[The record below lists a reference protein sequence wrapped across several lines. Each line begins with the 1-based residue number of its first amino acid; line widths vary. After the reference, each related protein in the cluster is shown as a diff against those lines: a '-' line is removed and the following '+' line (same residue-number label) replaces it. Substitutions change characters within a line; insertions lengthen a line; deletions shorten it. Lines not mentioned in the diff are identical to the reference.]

1 MLPLERGHAMIDIR
15 PYASLGGGHYG
26 WLKTRHHFSFADYEE
41 EERMGWGSLVAWND
55 DEIAPGAGFP
65 AHAHADIDIITYVRA
80 GALTQGD
87 SLGHDGCMAAGRV
100 QVMNAGSG
108 MRHSEYNLGQEPAH
122 LFQIWLR
129 PQQAGGRPDCQAGA
143 FPRRDDA
150 GAFVLLASGQD
161 GEQPAPR
168 LRSDA
173 RVLGLSLRAGQWA
186 RYAALPERHLYLVPS
201 LGQLAV
207 NGRRLSARDGAAI
220 RFEPDLRFEA
230 LQDCE
235 LLLVDAS

>member
-1 MLPLERGHAMIDIR
+1 MIDIR
-15 PYASLGGGHYG
+15 PYASLGGSHSG

-41 EERMGWGSLVAWND
+41 EERMGWGALLVWND

-80 GALTQGD
+80 GSLTQGD
-87 SLGHDGCMAAGRV
+87 SLGHDGCMEAGRV
-100 QVMNAGSG
+100 QVMSAGSG
-108 MRHSEYNLGQEPAH
+108 MRHSEYNLGREPAH

-129 PQQAGGRPDCQAGA
+129 PQRAGGRPDCQAGR
-143 FPRRDDA
+143 FPCLDMA

-161 GEQPAPR
+161 GEATAAPR
-168 LRSDA
+168 IRSDA
-173 RVLGLSLRAGQWA
+173 RVLALTLRAGQAA
-186 RYAALPERHLYLVPS
+186 RYTALPERHLYLVPS

-220 RFEPDLRFEA
+220 RFEPDLHFDA
-230 LQDCE
+230 LEDCQ
-235 LLLVDAS
+235 LLLVDAP